1 MLPSQIMSE
10 LNILITV
17 KRDST
22 KDISI
27 TYAFQGCI
35 MNNTILDLLCFSL
48 LLTGLI
54 HM

>member
-22 KDISI
+22 K
-27 TYAFQGCI
+27 GH
-35 MNNTILDLLCFSL
+35 LDPRLFAIRYICVN
-48 LLTGLI
+48 LI
-54 HM
+54 HIDYICISRVHNE